1 MSNKKTLLNE
11 ATIRRF
17 MKLANMEAVGDDFI
31 SNFQPL
37 QEKSCGS
44 HLEEEEMEEGYG
56 HDKKMKEGDYKM
68 EEMEEMEE
76 MMDYARED
84 EEEEMDIDLEDV
96 ADVEVADEAPA
107 AGMEEKVEE
116 LVSAIADAIEAST
129 GVSVDVEGDA
139 GEEMEM
145 ELEDEVE
152 VEPEMPE
159 EEPEMP
165 EMDEPEMAQEAQ
177 TFDQEA
183 IVQEVMKRVAAR
195 LLKNRSK

>member
-1 MSNKKTLLNE
+1 
-11 ATIRRF
+11 
-17 MKLANMEAVGDDFI
+17 MEV
-31 SNFQPL
+31 
-37 QEKSCGS
+37 
-44 HLEEEEMEEGYG
+44 
-56 HDKKMKEGDYKM
+56 
-68 EEMEEMEE
+68 
-76 MMDYARED
+76 
-84 EEEEMDIDLEDV
+84 DLEDV

-145 ELEDEVE
+145 DVEMDMEDEVE
-152 VEPEMPE
+152 V
-159 EEPEMP
+159 EPEMP